1 MSDEQTSGG
10 DGHATRTPR
19 RQITLVLQ
27 GGGAL
32 GAFQGGVYEGLA
44 EAEHRPDWVVGT
56 SIGAIHAAI
65 IAGNPPERRLERL
78 QTFWERITRPEWPPA
93 PTWDSPWRE
102 AYNRVSAATTAA
114 WGQPGFFHPRPPLA
128 PARLVPDSDAARS
141 LYSVEPLRRTI
152 AELVDF
158 ERINAGTMRLSL
170 GAVNLH
176 TGRTVYF
183 DSARRRIGPEHVLAS
198 TALPPAFPPVAVDGE
213 LYWDGGIVSNTP
225 LEAVLDD
232 NPRRDTL
239 CFMVDLFD
247 SRGEAPRDLEEVLER
262 HKDITYAS
270 RSGRHIEYYRTSHR
284 LRRIINE
291 LYRRLPAAERDN
303 PRVRELAAWGCTTS
317 MSIVHMIY
325 RSGPAETY
333 SKDYEFS
340 RASVQD
346 HWAAGLRDARQAL
359 TERRWQTHDPDDPSV
374 EVEEVVSDAYRS
386 YHRED

>member
-1 MSDEQTSGG
+1 M
-10 DGHATRTPR
+10 
-19 RQITLVLQ
+19 
-27 GGGAL
+27 
-32 GAFQGGVYEGLA
+32 
-44 EAEHRPDWVVGT
+44 
-56 SIGAIHAAI
+56 
-65 IAGNPPERRLERL
+65 
-78 QTFWERITRPEWPPA
+78 
-93 PTWDSPWRE
+93 
-102 AYNRVSAATTAA
+102 
-114 WGQPGFFHPRPPLA
+114 A

-141 LYSVEPLRRTI
+141 LYSVDPLRRTI